1 MFIAVFISAY
11 LCLSHAIMPEPE
23 KYILSFPT
31 MDNPMNITIVS
42 PPEKNYFMLIGDWG
56 AHDEDATDVKVQ
68 TAVAQKMISFYNQQ
82 KQNGY
87 NLLFVA
93 ALGDNFYHSG
103 QNCAYYQNRWLNM
116 YGEIAAN
123 HPWLVIMGNHDWG
136 FDDANAMCA
145 WGAPN
150 IRFIDPVTNIP
161 YAANQINAD
170 KKGCN
175 PHNYY
180 LPDFGYFYSLNELNF
195 EFIGI
200 DQSTHDCPGGIGG
213 GYGND
218 KVFKNCGN
226 EKIGCNYLQKI
237 ANASEQMMIQRA
249 ASSNNSN
256 FIISQHYPSQGS
268 RLLNTF
274 KANRKNNGKN
284 DIIWSIFGHTHKQEC
299 VHKNGN
305 VCDEI
310 MTGGGGGCC
319 VDFTLRG
326 FYVIGFDEDG
336 NMIQPLEFND
346 PAISCEYPCGQQLSA
361 NDVIQ
366 RGLETCCNTMDV
378 GGIDCNIFQQNKC
391 TNIN

>member
-1 MFIAVFISAY
+1 MNSLF
-11 LCLSHAIMPEPE
+11 LCCCLFLLQNAFGGTEPNR
-23 KYILSFPT
+23 YILSFPT
-31 MDNPMNITIVS
+31 TNNPMKMKVIS
-42 PPEKNYFMLIGDWG
+42 PVEMNYFITIGDWG
-56 AHDEDATDVKVQ
+56 AATTENDGQVQ
-68 TAVAQKMISFYNQQ
+68 RAIAAKMNAYYESQAS
-82 KQNGY
+82 KGY
-87 NLLFVA
+87 NLLGVFAV
-93 ALGDNFYHSG
+93 GDNFYYTG
-103 QNCAYYQNRWLNM
+103 QDCKNEFEDHWSKV
-116 YGEIAAN
+116 YGTN
-123 HPWLVIMGNHDWG
+123 LTSVPWLAVYGNHDWG
-136 FDDANAMCA
+136 NSDEYAMCA
-145 WGAPN
+145 WNSP
-150 IRFIDPVTNIP
+150 DPYINPTTNIP
-161 YAANQINAD
+161 YNAHQLNTD
-170 KKGCN
+170 KHGCN
-175 PHNYY
+175 PYNYY
-180 LPDFGYFYSLNELNF
+180 VPDFGYYYSLNELNF